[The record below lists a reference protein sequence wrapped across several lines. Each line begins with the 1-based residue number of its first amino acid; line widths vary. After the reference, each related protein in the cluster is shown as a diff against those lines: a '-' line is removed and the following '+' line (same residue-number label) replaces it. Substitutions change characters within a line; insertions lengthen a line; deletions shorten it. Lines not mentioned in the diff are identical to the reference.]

1 MAPALTLPTRGEN
14 NPSLNTEKVNELIF
28 QGSETGALQT
38 INIGRLLD
46 KQHET
51 RPDKTAIISKWQDNR
66 SKTYN
71 QLRDSSRSLASA
83 LLQLGV
89 RPHDRIVVLAGNS
102 LEYTELFYAVAAIG
116 AIFAIINPTFTTEE
130 IIPAIEFLGK
140 IPIDLLLL
148 CMVISDGQSLA
159 R

>member
-14 NPSLNTEKVNELIF
+14 NLCLSTEKVNELIF
-28 QGSETGALQT
+28 QGPETGALQT
-38 INIGRLLD
+38 FNIGQLLD
-46 KQHET
+46 NQDET
-51 RPDKTAIISKWQDNR
+51 RPDKTAIISKWQDNK

-71 QLRDSSRSLASA
+71 QLRGSSRRLASA
-83 LLQLGV
+83 LLELGV

-116 AIFAIINPTFTTEE
+116 AIFAIINPTFTMEE

-140 IPIDLLLL
+140 IPINLFLQ
-148 CMVISDGQSLA
+148 CMVISNGQSLA
-159 R
+159 K